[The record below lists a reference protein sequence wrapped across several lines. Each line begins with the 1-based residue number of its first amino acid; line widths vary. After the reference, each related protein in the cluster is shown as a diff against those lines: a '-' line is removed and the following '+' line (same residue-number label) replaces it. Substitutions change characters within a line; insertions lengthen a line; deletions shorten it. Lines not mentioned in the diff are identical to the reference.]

1 MWLALRGGRVGGTKG
16 KKKLG
21 VGVWGPLHPGCP
33 ATIGGLGSGSSA
45 LPVGCLF
52 SWFLFTCVVNVQ
64 GKGGEGGG
72 QWPAGV
78 SKASKSCSRLTG
90 DTRRLCRR
98 TVCVCVCG
106 QTRRRP
112 LGKIS
117 LLLYFGG
124 SGKKPLSWV
133 NRPPSPHTHTPPSLL
148 NDQLLHQCKC
158 KLSIPA
164 VMSGAGSGVRLRGS

>member
-1 MWLALRGGRVGGTKG
+1 MGGWGGLRGRKS
-16 KKKLG
+16 
-21 VGVWGPLHPGCP
+21 W
-33 ATIGGLGSGSSA
+33 GLGSGA
-45 LPVGCLF
+45 LFILAARPLLVDLDLVRRRCQLVVF
-52 SWFLFTCVVNVQ
+52 FLGFYLLVLLMCK
-64 GKGGEGGG
+64 GKGGG